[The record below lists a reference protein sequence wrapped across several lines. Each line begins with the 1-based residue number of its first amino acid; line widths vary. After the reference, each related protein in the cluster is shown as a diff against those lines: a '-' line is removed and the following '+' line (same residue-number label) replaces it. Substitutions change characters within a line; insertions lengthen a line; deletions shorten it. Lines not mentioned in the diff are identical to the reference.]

1 MAPLRTFSRVS
12 CVPAVSPWTRDS
24 TGLGFYPTSPPLH
37 GDLHCTCILLLIK
50 SGTHGGSSGR
60 ERPTGITPRDLPLA
74 LPPLAGPVFHRS
86 PVRGF
91 LPITPSSLCA
101 HPSAPALKRLRF
113 RASHNQYSGHPE
125 YRFTVTL
132 SPHSVLRQI
141 SFFPRSTLP
150 PQAAAGSSEF
160 SKFGSSSTG
169 SSSSIIG
176 VAVAVAVVAEVP
188 PAAPWYCYSFLRST
202 QPCRRRLQLHAGC
215 AALLVAAVAT

>member
-24 TGLGFYPTSPPLH
+24 TGPGFYSTSPPLH

-113 RASHNQYSGHPE
+113 RASHNQYSGHPG

-141 SFFPRSTLP
+141 SFGQYYFPDEAVLTDHWHWHCYWHTL
-150 PQAAAGSSEF
+150 
-160 SKFGSSSTG
+160 
-169 SSSSIIG
+169 
-176 VAVAVAVVAEVP
+176 VLV
-188 PAAPWYCYSFLRST
+188 
-202 QPCRRRLQLHAGC
+202 
-215 AALLVAAVAT
+215 LLAS

>member
-24 TGLGFYPTSPPLH
+24 TGPGFYSTSPPLH

-141 SFFPRSTLP
+141 SFSWYRLFRVLGTESIDRGTGGGRACGRGLFLGRRQLCLAPRP
-150 PQAAAGSSEF
+150 E
-160 SKFGSSSTG
+160 
-169 SSSSIIG
+169 
-176 VAVAVAVVAEVP
+176 
-188 PAAPWYCYSFLRST
+188 
-202 QPCRRRLQLHAGC
+202 
-215 AALLVAAVAT
+215 